1 MAHFACQKCGEPYD
15 AFPPNETYRKV
26 SKYSDRNTIPTTN
39 KCNLCG
45 NINRIYWRTQ

>member
-15 AFPPNETYRKV
+15 AFPPNETYKKV
-26 SKYSDRNTIPTTN
+26 SKYSDRNTMPTTN

-45 NINRIYWRTQ
+45 NINRIYWRIQ